1 LTPDIYT
8 DILQVY
14 RIVEYM
20 SKEVEVPSTKENS
33 GSDFSKAVYERHA
46 EMCKVFSHSTRLMI
60 LNVLREEE
68 MTVAAIADKL
78 RIVMGTISPHLL
90 MMKRQRVLVSRKQGN
105 QVFYRLAN
113 PRMLQAFD
121 LIRELLY
128 EQMSQEGLLTRHLE
142 QERAK
147 QVKRAKSRPA
157 AYR

>member
-1 LTPDIYT
+1 
-8 DILQVY
+8 
-14 RIVEYM
+14 
-20 SKEVEVPSTKENS
+20 
-33 GSDFSKAVYERHA
+33 
-46 EMCKVFSHSTRLMI
+46 MI

-78 RIVMGTISPHLL
+78 GIVMGTISPHLL

-142 QERAK
+142 QERANH
-147 QVKRAKSRPA
+147 VKRSKSRPA

>member
-1 LTPDIYT
+1 MVEMRTKKQNVGT
-8 DILQVY
+8 DL
-14 RIVEYM
+14 
-20 SKEVEVPSTKENS
+20 
-33 GSDFSKAVYERHA
+33 SKAVYERHA

-60 LNVLREEE
+60 LNVLREDE
-68 MTVAAIADKL
+68 MTVAAIANKL
-78 RIVMGTISPHLL
+78 AIVIGTISPHLL

-147 QVKRAKSRPA
+147 QVKRARNRPA
-157 AYR
+157 TGR

>member
-1 LTPDIYT
+1 
-8 DILQVY
+8 
-14 RIVEYM
+14 
-20 SKEVEVPSTKENS
+20 
-33 GSDFSKAVYERHA
+33 
-46 EMCKVFSHSTRLMI
+46 MI

-68 MTVAAIADKL
+68 MTVSAIAGKL
-78 RIVMGTISPHLL
+78 GIVMGTISPHLL

-142 QERAK
+142 RERSK
-147 QVKRAKSRPA
+147 QVKWAHSAPA
-157 AYR
+157 TDR

>member
-1 LTPDIYT
+1 
-8 DILQVY
+8 
-14 RIVEYM
+14 
-20 SKEVEVPSTKENS
+20 
-33 GSDFSKAVYERHA
+33 
-46 EMCKVFSHSTRLMI
+46 MI

-78 RIVMGTISPHLL
+78 GILMGTISPHLL

-142 QERAK
+142 RERGQQTK
-147 QVKRAKSRPA
+147 RVEKRAAGRQ
-157 AYR
+157 